1 MALTPN
7 ITSMMCIR
15 VSEEEKRLL
24 GKKRGG
30 REEGESR
37 KTPIEMKRGGEQ
49 KGFLIE
55 VILYK
60 AQRE

>member
-1 MALTPN
+1 MA
-7 ITSMMCIR
+7 MCNR
-15 VSEEEKRLL
+15 MSEEEKRLL

-37 KTPIEMKRGGEQ
+37 KAPIYVKRGGEQ
-49 KGFLIE
+49 RGFLIE